1 MGCYNL
7 YENPVCGFSTNS
19 TIQKWGPGGHAHA
32 EKFMKF
38 SNDIESWEEL
48 GYSYSLPTPLQNPFQ
63 KENTMTRRGK

>member
-1 MGCYNL
+1 MKIPCAGSVL
-7 YENPVCGFSTNS
+7 
-19 TIQKWGPGGHAHA
+19 IQLFKNGGRVGA